1 MLIKI
6 KPVPKPRMTRSDK
19 WKKRPAVL
27 RYWQFC
33 DELRSKCGAL
43 ALGNRARIIFFIG
56 MPTKTWSKKKRAEMA
71 GKPHDQKP
79 DVDNMIKG
87 IFDALFKD
95 DSKIYSIFA
104 EKYWAEE
111 DAIDL
116 EFY

>member
-27 RYWQFC
+27 KYWQFC

-56 MPTKTWSKKKRAEMA
+56 MPISWSAKTKSALN
-71 GKPHDQKP
+71 GKPHDARG
-79 DVDNMIKG
+79 DIDNMCKSVL
-87 IFDALFKD
+87 DALFKED
-95 DSKIYSIFA
+95 KFVYSLFA

-116 EFY
+116 EFT